1 MAKLI
6 IICGPSGV
14 GKKTIY
20 HDIIKQPKYNCVYSV
35 SMTTRKKRSDEQDG
49 KDYFFVNKTQFM
61 NAIKQGQ
68 LLEYTKY
75 IDNFYGTPKKFIH
88 EKIKKGLNIVLEI
101 EINGLKQI
109 LANNFLQK
117 ENILTIFIKPTT
129 FANLKK
135 RLIKRH
141 TEKLSIIKKRIQQAK
156 WEMKAKNLFQYVIT
170 NKKVEVAQRELIS
183 IFNKELLKK

>member
-35 SMTTRKKRSDEQDG
+35 SMTTRKKRNGEQEG
-49 KDYFFVNKTQFM
+49 KDYFFVDKKKFM
-61 NAIKQGQ
+61 QMVDSKQM
-68 LLEYTKY
+68 LEYAQY
-75 IDNFYGTPKKFIH
+75 INNFYGTPKKFVH
-88 EKIKKGLNIVLEI
+88 NEIKKGKNVVLEI

-117 ENILTIFIKPTT
+117 KDLLTIFIQPAT
-129 FANLKK
+129 FADLKK
-135 RLIKRH
+135 RLIFRH
-141 TEKLSIIKKRIQQAK
+141 TEKLAIIKKRIQQAK
-156 WEMKAKNLFQYVIT
+156 
-170 NKKVEVAQRELIS
+170 
-183 IFNKELLKK
+183 

>member
-35 SMTTRKKRSDEQDG
+35 SMTTRKKRKDEKDG
-49 KDYFFVNKTQFM
+49 KDYFFVNKKQFM
-61 NAIKQGQ
+61 QMVNQNRM
-68 LLEYTKY
+68 LEYTEY
-75 IDNFYGTPKKFIH
+75 IGNLYGTPKTFIYN
-88 EKIKKGLNIVLEI
+88 KIKKGKNIILEI
-101 EINGLKQI
+101 EIDGLKQI

-117 ENILTIFIKPTT
+117 KDLLTIFIQP
-129 FANLKK
+129 ANFIDLKK
-135 RLIKRH
+135 RLILRH
-141 TEKLSIIKKRIQQAK
+141 TEKLTIIKKRIQQAK
-156 WEMKAKNLFQYVIT
+156 KEMKAKKLFQYVIT
-170 NKKVEVAQRELIS
+170 NKIVEEAKKELIS